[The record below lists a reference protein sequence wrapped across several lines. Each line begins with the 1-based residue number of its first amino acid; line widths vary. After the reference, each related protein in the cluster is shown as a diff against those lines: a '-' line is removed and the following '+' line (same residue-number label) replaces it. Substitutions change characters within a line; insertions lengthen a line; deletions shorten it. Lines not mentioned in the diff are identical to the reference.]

1 MTTLPQDAVL
11 AWHFL
16 SSINGEPRLSHGDG
30 RLVVQGETLS
40 VKGTP
45 RLCAYGLHASVK
57 ALDALSSTDGDVFA
71 QRVWVRGALRV
82 GEDKLCGQQ
91 RHCIALLSAEQTRR
105 VLQEFALWCAARAL
119 KRKERLLEATYF
131 GRGGRAPDTRSEK
144 ALMVAALYLEGKAT
158 RQEVNAAVAAAD
170 AAHAGFAADDAVRY
184 ALRAV
189 LQPITRV
196 STVIYAAWDAAWEAT
211 DIVAWEAER
220 EAQNAR
226 LERKLLDA
234 MGLAS

>member
-57 ALDALSSTDGDVFA
+57 ALDALGWADDDVFA
-71 QRVWVRGALRV
+71 QRVWVRGALQV
-82 GEDKLCGQQ
+82 GEGKLCGQQ

-119 KRKERLLEATYF
+119 ELVREA
-131 GRGGRAPDTRSEK
+131 GRVPDARSEK
-144 ALMVAALYLEGKAT
+144 ALMVTALYLEGKAT

-170 AAHAGFAADDAVRY
+170 AAAGCAGDDTYAAAN
-184 ALRAV
+184 AIARAV
-189 LQPITRV
+189 NIVGYARV
-196 STVIYAAWDAAWEAT
+196 NTAWQAANAAASAAYEAT
-211 DIVAWEAER
+211 SAAWEAER
-220 EAQNAR
+220 AAQNAR

>member
-1 MTTLPQDAVL
+1 MTAMPQDAVL

-16 SSINGEPRLSHGDG
+16 SSISGEPRLRHGDG

-40 VKGTP
+40 VEGTP

-57 ALDALSSTDGDVFA
+57 ALDALSFTNGDVFA
-71 QRVWVRGALRV
+71 QRVWVRGALQV

-119 KRKERLLEATYF
+119 KRKEHLLEATHF
-131 GRGGRAPDTRSEK
+131 GRGGREPDTRSEK

-158 RQEVNAAVAAAD
+158 RQEVNAAF
-170 AAHAGFAADDAVRY
+170 GIADDA
-184 ALRAV
+184 AV
-189 LQPITRV
+189 CAGDDT
-196 STVIYAAWDAAWEAT
+196 YAAVCAANIAAYAEANAAWQAVNAAVIAAY
-211 DIVAWEAER
+211 DAER
-220 EAQNAR
+220 EAQNAQ